1 MRSLT
6 RPDAR
11 RCRPAKALRYQP
23 QRNSSYD
30 ATVGKRQ
37 YGHVLILG
45 ANLEGHAGLV
55 GAPQTY
61 NAVHVISNDVPVREH
76 VDGSYQL
83 VHLVIVVGAE
93 RHGHAG
99 LVGTPE
105 PHSAVPDASDD
116 APVAEH
122 CNGSDLPVVGADLD
136 RDARLVGPPQPD
148 APVAA
153 SSDNAPVAPQ

>member
-1 MRSLT
+1 MRGLT

-11 RCRPAKALRYQP
+11 RCHPAKARRYQP
-23 QRNSSYD
+23 RRNSSYD

-99 LVGTPE
+99 LVGTPQPYPAILAAAE
-105 PHSAVPDASDD
+105 DPAVR
-116 APVAEH
+116 ER
-122 CNGSDLPVVGADLD
+122 G
-136 RDARLVGPPQPD
+136 
-148 APVAA
+148 
-153 SSDNAPVAPQ
+153 